1 MSELPRRNIGQDR
14 RAGLPPDRQSGINDE
29 AKLAAA
35 RAALARAAAAHRAD
49 TGDDKEA
56 SPPESPARFA
66 GRDEAVTVP
75 APPDDSPPPG
85 PRRPR
90 TKWIAVAAAV
100 AIAVTAAG
108 VAVTIGGTRDQA
120 DRQSHAADELR
131 QSDVTELATLDTER
145 LPSSSASAARSSLPA
160 SSNSATPS
168 GQASDQETSPATDK
182 AAGTDAKATASKTPH
197 KDGTD
202 REDDLAAAPGRALVV
217 EASGNCLTGAGS
229 GSELVVAACTGAN
242 TQLWSIGSGTA
253 LQQGGLCA
261 TVTGTEDRTPVVL
274 TTCDRSAAQR
284 LSLSGKS
291 LLSASTSKC
300 LDLFGGA
307 SGTQVVL
314 WECNG
319 RDNQRWSSS

>member
-14 RAGLPPDRQSGINDE
+14 RVGSPPDRHSGINDE

-49 TGDDKEA
+49 TGDDKET
-56 SPPESPARFA
+56 SPPESPARSA
-66 GRDEAVTVP
+66 GREEAPTVL
-75 APPDDSPPPG
+75 AAPDDSPRPG

-90 TKWIAVAAAV
+90 TKWIALAAAV

-108 VAVTIGGTRDQA
+108 VAVTIGGTQDKD
-120 DRQSHAADELR
+120 DRPSHAADELR
-131 QSDVTELATLDTER
+131 QSDVTERTTPDTER
-145 LPSSSASAARSSLPA
+145 LPSASASAARSSLPA
-160 SSNSATPS
+160 STGSSKPS
-168 GQASDQETSPATDK
+168 GQASDQETPPAADK
-182 AAGTDAKATASKTPH
+182 AAGTDAKATASRTPQ

-202 REDDLAAAPGRALVV
+202 REREAAPDPGRALAV

-229 GSELVVAACTGAN
+229 GSGLVVAACTGAS

-284 LSLSGKS
+284 FSLSGKS
-291 LLSASTSKC
+291 LLSASTGKC

-319 RDNQRWSSS
+319 RDNQRWSSA